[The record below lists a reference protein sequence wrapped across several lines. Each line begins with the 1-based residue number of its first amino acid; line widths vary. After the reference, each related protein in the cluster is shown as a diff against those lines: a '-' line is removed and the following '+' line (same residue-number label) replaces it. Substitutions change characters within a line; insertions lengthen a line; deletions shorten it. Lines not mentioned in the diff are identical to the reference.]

1 LEEKSLLKEILSG
14 IKIMGTDIKDLKSDV
29 TGLKSDVTGLKS
41 DVTELKSDVKELKS
55 DVTELKSDVAGLKSD
70 VSGLKIDVSK
80 IKKDVSNIESDVA
93 GIKIRQKEDH
103 QILKALEHSAEVNKV
118 EHDRMNIDIARI
130 QGLQKNISENLD
142 AMKDIIGRHEI
153 DITVLKRRP
162 V

>member
-1 LEEKSLLKEILSG
+1 MEEKSLLKEILSG

-29 TGLKSDVTGLKS
+29 TGLKSDVTELRS
-41 DVTELKSDVKELKS
+41 DVAELKS
-55 DVTELKSDVAGLKSD
+55 DVTGLKSD

>member
-29 TGLKSDVTGLKS
+29 TGLKSDVTELRS
-41 DVTELKSDVKELKS
+41 DVAELKS
-55 DVTELKSDVAGLKSD
+55 DVTGLKSD

>member
-1 LEEKSLLKEILSG
+1 MEEKSLLKEILSG

-29 TGLKSDVTGLKS
+29 T
-41 DVTELKSDVKELKS
+41 
-55 DVTELKSDVAGLKSD
+55 GLKSD